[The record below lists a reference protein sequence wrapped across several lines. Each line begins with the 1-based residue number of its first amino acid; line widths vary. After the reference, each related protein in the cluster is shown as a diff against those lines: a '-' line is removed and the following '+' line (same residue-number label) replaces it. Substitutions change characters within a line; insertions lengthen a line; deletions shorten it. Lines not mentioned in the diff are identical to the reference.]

1 MREGEVKELKELIH
15 RYNLNLSFL
24 QKQAARMYKNH
35 VESLRETG
43 NNNKNLQEKLSNI
56 TDGRDYFEKLQ
67 HYQDLNKDLQ
77 HRSNKD
83 TIK

>member
-1 MREGEVKELKELIH
+1 
-15 RYNLNLSFL
+15 
-24 QKQAARMYKNH
+24 MYKNH